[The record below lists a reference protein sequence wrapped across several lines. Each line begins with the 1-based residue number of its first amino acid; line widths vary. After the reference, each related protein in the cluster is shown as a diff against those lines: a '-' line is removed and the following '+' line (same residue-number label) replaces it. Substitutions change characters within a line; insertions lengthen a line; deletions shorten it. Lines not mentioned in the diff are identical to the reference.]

1 MKKNFEKSLRG
12 RLQKPPFKKRY
23 ILSARYKLSALATTP
38 FCKFLT
44 FGQIYSKKSPQ
55 MPPNPLQGGLV
66 YGNVTKVC
74 FWNLKIF
81 YINGGGGGGE
91 NCTF

>member
-1 MKKNFEKSLRG
+1 MKKKFEKSLRG

-23 ILSARYKLSALATTP
+23 ILSLRYKLSALATTP
-38 FCKFLT
+38 FCNFFT

-55 MPPNPLQGGLV
+55 MLNPLQGGLV

-81 YINGGGGGGE
+81 YINGGGGGG
-91 NCTF
+91 NYTF